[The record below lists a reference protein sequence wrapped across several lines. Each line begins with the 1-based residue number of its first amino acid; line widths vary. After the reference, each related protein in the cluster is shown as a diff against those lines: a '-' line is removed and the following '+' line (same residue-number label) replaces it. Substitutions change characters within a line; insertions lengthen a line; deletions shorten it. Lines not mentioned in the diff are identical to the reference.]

1 MIELELK
8 AVVPDLIEARH
19 RAERGGARLAFG
31 GRLEDRRYD
40 WPDLRLAAQDHV
52 LRLRIYRDE
61 TGEVKSASLDWKGP
75 TGIDGGYKQR
85 EEIDSDI
92 GRDPEN
98 VERLARIFDRLG
110 FVVSMQID
118 RDIWQYDL
126 AGAVVRFERYPRMDD
141 LVEIEGET
149 AAIENAIAI
158 LGIPRE
164 ACTAERL
171 PDFVRRFEQRTGRRA
186 ALSNAELSGD
196 VRYDVSNA

>member
-8 AVVPDLIEARH
+8 AVVTDLVDARRRVE
-19 RAERGGARLAFG
+19 RAGGRLTFG

-40 WPDLRLAAQDHV
+40 WPDSSLAARDHV
-52 LRLRIYRDE
+52 LRLRVYRDE
-61 TGEVKSASLDWKGP
+61 EGRVKGASIDWKGP
-75 TGIDGGYKQR
+75 TAIASGYKQR

-92 GRDPEN
+92 AGDPEN
-98 VERLARIFDRLG
+98 LQRILERLG

-126 AGAVVRFERYPRMDD
+126 HGAVVRFEHYPRMDD
-141 LVEIEGET
+141 LVEIEG
-149 AAIENAIAI
+149 ASRAIESAILV

-164 ACTAERL
+164 ACTPERL
-171 PDFVRRFEQRTGRRA
+171 PDFARRFEERTGRRA

-196 VRYDVSNA
+196 VRYDVNNA

>member
-8 AVVPDLIEARH
+8 AVVEDLNDARK
-19 RAERGGARLAFG
+19 RVEGAGARLIFE

-40 WPDLRLAAQDHV
+40 RADMSLAAQDHV
-52 LRLRIYRDE
+52 LRVRIYRDE
-61 TGEVKSASLDWKGP
+61 SNSVKSASIDWKGP

-92 GRDPEN
+92 AGDPEN
-98 VERLARIFDRLG
+98 LERILDRLG

-118 RDIWQYDL
+118 RMIWQYHL
-126 AGAVVRFERYPRMDD
+126 RGAVVRFERYPRMDD
-141 LVEIEGET
+141 LVEIEGAP
-149 AAIENAIAI
+149 AAIESAIAL
-158 LGIPRE
+158 LGIPRD

-171 PDFVRRFEQRTGRRA
+171 PDFVRRFEARTGQRA
-186 ALSNAELSGD
+186 ALSDADLAGG